1 MESFSLRNYNVQ
13 NNLKNVHAQIMNSY
27 LLFKSLHLIAVISW
41 MAGLL
46 YLPRIFV
53 YHSENNNEIITSVF
67 KTMERKLF
75 YFIMTPAMI
84 LSWFF
89 GLILIHEVGF
99 EQLASLWL
107 KLKLILVIILTGYHF
122 YLGSLL
128 NRFKLDENK
137 KSSKFYRYI
146 NEIPTLLLILIV
158 FIVIFKPI

>member
-1 MESFSLRNYNVQ
+1 
-13 NNLKNVHAQIMNSY
+13 MNSY

-53 YHSENNNEIITSVF
+53 YHSENNNEIISNVF

-75 YFIMTPAMI
+75 YYIMTPAML
-84 LSWFF
+84 LSWLF
-89 GLILIHEVGF
+89 GLVLIHEIGF
-99 EQLASLWL
+99 VQLGNLWL
-107 KLKLILVIILTGYHF
+107 QLKLVLVVLLTIYHF
-122 YLGSLL
+122 YLGLLL
-128 NRFKLDENK
+128 NQFRLNQNN

>member
-1 MESFSLRNYNVQ
+1 
-13 NNLKNVHAQIMNSY
+13 MNSY

-53 YHSENNNEIITSVF
+53 YHSENNNEIISSVF

-75 YFIMTPAMI
+75 FYIMTPAMV
-84 LSWFF
+84 LSWLF

-99 EQLASLWL
+99 QQLASLWL
-107 KLKLILVIILTGYHF
+107 QLKLLLVVFLTLYHF

-128 NRFKLDENK
+128 NRFKLDQNK
-137 KSSKFYRYI
+137 KTSKFYRYI

-158 FIVIFKPI
+158 FIVVFKPI

>member
-1 MESFSLRNYNVQ
+1 
-13 NNLKNVHAQIMNSY
+13 MNTY

-75 YFIMTPAMI
+75 YYIMSPAMI
-84 LSWFF
+84 LSWLF
-89 GLILIHEVGF
+89 GLVLILEIGID
-99 EQLASLWL
+99 QLASLWL
-107 KLKLILVIILTGYHF
+107 QLKLILVVLLTVYHF
-122 YLGSLL
+122 YLGALL
-128 NRFKLDENK
+128 ERFKLNQNK

>member
-1 MESFSLRNYNVQ
+1 
-13 NNLKNVHAQIMNSY
+13 MNSY
-27 LLFKSLHLIAVISW
+27 LLFKSLHLISVISW

-53 YHSENNNEIITSVF
+53 YHSENNNEIITNVF

-75 YFIMTPAMI
+75 YYIMTPAMV
-84 LSWFF
+84 LSWLF
-89 GLILIHEVGF
+89 GLVLIHEIGF
-99 EQLASLWL
+99 DKLAYFWL
-107 KLKLILVIILTGYHF
+107 QLKLILVIVLTAYHF

-128 NRFKLDENK
+128 NQFKFDQNK

-146 NEIPTLLLILIV
+146 NEIPTLMLILIV